1 MLIIDRIE
9 EELAVVETDDGYI
22 DVPLSEIEGDARDGA
37 VLAELGDGYT
47 VDEATTEERLEA
59 MRAKRQRLRG
69 KRNAGGTGAGQ

>member
-9 EELAVVETDDGYI
+9 GELAVVETENGYI
-22 DVPLSEIEGDARDGA
+22 DVPLSEIEGNARDGA
-37 VLAELGDGYT
+37 VLAALGDGYA

-69 KRNAGGTGAGQ
+69 KRNASGTDASR